1 MTPDP
6 VTAPADVTVEALVRH
21 YVGLYRC
28 SAFPVVRADGSAV
41 GLVTLSRLRE
51 VPAHIRSTLTA
62 AEVAT
67 PMERVVTA
75 RPDDLVVDLLARFT
89 VGSGRRALVI
99 DDGALVGIVTASD
112 VERAL
117 EMAEVVSAETT
128 ADAAARVV
136 VIPPRGGG

>member
-1 MTPDP
+1 
-6 VTAPADVTVEALVRH
+6 
-21 YVGLYRC
+21 
-28 SAFPVVRADGSAV
+28 VVRADGSAV

-51 VPAHIRSTLTA
+51 VPAHMRTTLTA
-62 AEVAT
+62 AEIAT

-117 EMAEVVSAETT
+117 EMADVAGAGESGT
-128 ADAAARVV
+128 AARVV
-136 VIPPRGGG
+136 VPPRDRG

>member
-1 MTPDP
+1 
-6 VTAPADVTVEALVRH
+6 
-21 YVGLYRC
+21 
-28 SAFPVVRADGSAV
+28 
-41 GLVTLSRLRE
+41 LRE
-51 VPAHIRSTLTA
+51 VPEHMRTTLTA
-62 AEVAT
+62 AEIAT

-117 EMAEVVSAETT
+117 EMADVAGAGGSG
-128 ADAAARVV
+128 AAARVV
-136 VIPPRGGG
+136 VPPGDRG

>member
-1 MTPDP
+1 MRT
-6 VTAPADVTVEALVRH
+6 
-21 YVGLYRC
+21 
-28 SAFPVVRADGSAV
+28 
-41 GLVTLSRLRE
+41 
-51 VPAHIRSTLTA
+51 TLTA
-62 AEVAT
+62 AEIAT

-99 DDGALVGIVTASD
+99 DGGALVGIVTASD

-117 EMAEVVSAETT
+117 EMAEVASAKTT
-128 ADAAARVV
+128 ADAARVD